1 MPGHDEK
8 RHSASRHQAGI
19 AAGMVKRPEV
29 LVSQALAGSSRHQH

>member
-8 RHSASRHQAGI
+8 LVHQAGI